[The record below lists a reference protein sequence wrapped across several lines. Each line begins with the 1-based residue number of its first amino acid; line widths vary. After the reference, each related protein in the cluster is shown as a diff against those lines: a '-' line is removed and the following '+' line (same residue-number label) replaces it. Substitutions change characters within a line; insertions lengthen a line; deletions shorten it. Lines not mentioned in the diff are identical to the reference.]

1 MQGNSRTRKRP
12 IAGRRDEMEIR
23 AMTQEEQKYTY
34 RQSTQ
39 LEGQTGSIGY
49 LRGDFAN
56 SGYGFYTQ
64 WFDTREYR
72 KTEEFQSE
80 FDEVINALREEKELL
95 HNRYDMKTF
104 ARQYPDSAFEGNC
117 GTEYGFRADTEKY
130 AYLIRCNPVK
140 GDYNFYC
147 FCYEK
152 KWLDRHMENAR
163 QGIRFI
169 DPSYKEL
176 FRIPDG
182 GKIVITSSWNEKS
195 ERTCR
200 FIDEYHTEVGSN
212 LYHICEFAE
221 FMEKN
226 GAKYEPKQP
235 DMQKKKDRER

>member
-1 MQGNSRTRKRP
+1 
-12 IAGRRDEMEIR
+12 MEIR

-34 RQSTQ
+34 RQSMQ

-49 LRGDFAN
+49 LRGDFAD
-56 SGYGFYTQ
+56 SGYGFYTT
-64 WFDTREYR
+64 WFDTRSYR
-72 KTEEFQSE
+72 KTEEFSTE
-80 FDEVINALREEKELL
+80 FDAIINALREDQGLL
-95 HNRYDMKTF
+95 HNRYDMKAF
-104 ARQYPDSAFEGNC
+104 AGQYPDSAFEGNC
-117 GTEYGFRADTEKY
+117 GTEYGFRADTEQY

-152 KWLDRHMENAR
+152 KWLDRHMENAG

-169 DPSYKEL
+169 DSSYKEM

-195 ERTCR
+195 ERVCR

-221 FMEKN
+221 MMERN

-235 DMQKKKDRER
+235 DMQKKRDRER

>member
-1 MQGNSRTRKRP
+1 
-12 IAGRRDEMEIR
+12 MEIR

-39 LEGQTGSIGY
+39 LEGQTWSIGY
-49 LRGDFAN
+49 LRGDFAD
-56 SGYGFYTQ
+56 SGYGFYTA
-64 WFDTREYR
+64 WFDTRGYR
-72 KTEEFQSE
+72 KTKEFSAE
-80 FDEVINALREEKELL
+80 FDAVINALREDQGLL
-95 HNRYDMKTF
+95 HNRYDMKAF

-117 GTEYGFRADTEKY
+117 GTEYGFRADTKEH
-130 AYLIRCNPVK
+130 AYLIRCNPIK

-169 DPSYKEL
+169 DSSYKEL

-182 GKIVITSSWNEKS
+182 GKIVVHNAWRETFEYS
-195 ERTCR
+195 CR
-200 FIDEYHTEVGSN
+200 YIDSTHVELNSGRGGDI
-212 LYHICEFAE
+212 YHICEFAE
-221 FMEKN
+221 FMERN

>member
-1 MQGNSRTRKRP
+1 
-12 IAGRRDEMEIR
+12 MEIR

-34 RQSTQ
+34 QQSTQ

-56 SGYGFYTQ
+56 SGYGFYTT
-64 WFDTREYR
+64 WFDTRGYR
-72 KTEEFQSE
+72 KTEEFSAE
-80 FDEVINALREEKELL
+80 FDTVINALREDQGIL
-95 HNRYDMKTF
+95 HNRYDMKAF

-117 GTEYGFRADTEKY
+117 GTEYGFRADTEQY

-152 KWLDRHMENAR
+152 KWLDRHMESAR

-169 DPSYKEL
+169 DSSYKEL
-176 FRIPDG
+176 FRTPDG

-195 ERTCR
+195 ERACR

-221 FMEKN
+221 MMERN

-235 DMQKKKDRER
+235 NMQKKRDRER